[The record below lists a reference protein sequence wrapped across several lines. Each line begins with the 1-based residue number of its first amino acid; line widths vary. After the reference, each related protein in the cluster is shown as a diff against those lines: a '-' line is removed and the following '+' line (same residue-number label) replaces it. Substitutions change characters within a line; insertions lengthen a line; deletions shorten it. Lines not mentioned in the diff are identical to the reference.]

1 MEILNPLTKNR
12 ADSLYAQKGFTQLD
26 GFDNT
31 IDAVILGSAASCR
44 AFIID
49 YSVVLPISGRSRTG
63 RIDIAYNGTTTE
75 ITSDAYNFSG
85 TEISGL
91 AFSTDVNAGNIR
103 LVLTKTSVGEHPTLF
118 YRFATVPVA

>member
-1 MEILNPLTKNR
+1 MEILNPLTKTR
-12 ADSLYAQKGFTQLD
+12 ADSLYVPKGFTQLD

-31 IDAVILGSAASCR
+31 VDAVILGSTASCR
-44 AFIID
+44 AFIVD
-49 YSVVLPISGRSRTG
+49 YSVVLPVSGRSRTG

-75 ITSDAYNFSG
+75 ITSDSYSFSG
-85 TEISGL
+85 SDISGL
-91 AFSTDVNAGNIR
+91 TFSTDINTGNIR